1 MQENVGL
8 HASDRSSG
16 TGGFAVFAE
25 TTIPVTGSPA
35 DAGATIRADAA
46 PLRVRDGDD
55 AGCLN
60 LNRAQLP
67 RLYGVN
73 PERMSELGAFVG
85 KRGTPPTT
93 RAEDGAAGGRPD
105 VWSLLGED
113 MGDGS
118 VPGIVGDSN
127 TAMWGLK
134 KRVGDTLA
142 YRDELGGEFL
152 IRVVG
157 VLPMRLSLFDGS
169 LLISDDSFTRLFPS
183 EPGFRAFLVD
193 AGDEPAPDLAR
204 RMNRDLEQYGMQA
217 VLAVDRLREFHAVES
232 TYLAMFLVLGGLGLV
247 LGAGGLGVVV
257 LRNGFERRQEFA
269 LLDALGFEKAKILWI
284 VLGENAGLA
293 AAGILV
299 GVAAAAVSIVPVA
312 VYSGTSVSVGV
323 QSALL
328 AVIIGANA
336 AAVIVATILAM
347 PKAPA
352 DYLREE

>member
-1 MQENVGL
+1 MPEPEPG
-8 HASDRSSG
+8 
-16 TGGFAVFAE
+16 AV
-25 TTIPVTGSPA
+25 A
-35 DAGATIRADAA
+35 D
-46 PLRVRDGDD
+46 
-55 AGCLN
+55 
-60 LNRAQLP
+60 
-67 RLYGVN
+67 
-73 PERMSELGAFVG
+73 
-85 KRGTPPTT
+85 
-93 RAEDGAAGGRPD
+93 
-105 VWSLLGED
+105 
-113 MGDGS
+113 
-118 VPGIVGDSN
+118 
-127 TAMWGLK
+127 
-134 KRVGDTLA
+134 
-142 YRDELGGEFL
+142 RDELGGEFL

-193 AGDEPAPDLAR
+193 AGGEPAPDLAR
-204 RMNRDLEQYGMQA
+204 RMNRDLEPYGMQA
-217 VLAVDRLREFHAVES
+217 VLAVDRLREYHAVES

-284 VLGENAGLA
+284 VLSENAGLA

-312 VYSGTSVSVGV
+312 AYSGTSVSVGV